1 MTMSDKTG
9 RLFVVSG
16 PSGAGIGDV
25 MKKTI
30 ESREDIGFIIPVT
43 ARKMKAGEENG
54 VGFYFYDLEGW
65 DALVAEGDLL
75 ETTEFAGNDYGT
87 SRKQV
92 REQTEQGKN
101 VLLNLELSRARQIKE
116 NMPEAVCIF
125 MIPQSREE
133 LESRYQATA
142 RNRFEVPIRMEE
154 AERQLKDSAF
164 CDYVVYSDDLNE
176 AAKELS
182 QIMNTEFNTMAA
194 NAKIV
199 EELQK

>member
-1 MTMSDKTG
+1 MSDKTG

-65 DALVAEGDLL
+65 DALAAEGDLL
-75 ETTEFAGNDYGT
+75 ECTEFAGNDYGT
-87 SRKQV
+87 SRRQV
-92 REQTEQGKN
+92 NEQTAQGKN
-101 VLLNLELSRARQIKE
+101 VLLNLELSRAGQIKK

-125 MIPQSREE
+125 MIPRSREE
-133 LESRYQATA
+133 LEKRYQATA

-154 AERQLKDSAF
+154 AQRQQEDSSF
-164 CDYVVYSDDLNE
+164 CDYIVYSDDLDE
-176 AAKELS
+176 AAGELS
-182 QIMNTEFNTMAA
+182 RIMDAESNTFAA

-199 EELQK
+199 EELKK

>member
-1 MTMSDKTG
+1 MSDKTG

-65 DALVAEGDLL
+65 DALKAEGDLL
-75 ETTEFAGNDYGT
+75 ECTEFAGNDYGT
-87 SRKQV
+87 SRRQV
-92 REQTEQGKN
+92 NEQTAQGKN
-101 VLLNLELSRARQIKE
+101 VLLNLELSRASQIKK
-116 NMPEAVCIF
+116 NMPEAVCVF

-133 LESRYQATA
+133 LEKRYQATA
-142 RNRFEVPIRMEE
+142 RNRFEVPRSVTISSTATIWM
-154 AERQLKDSAF
+154 RQPENCLRSWMR
-164 CDYVVYSDDLNE
+164 NP
-176 AAKELS
+176 
-182 QIMNTEFNTMAA
+182 TP
-194 NAKIV
+194 
-199 EELQK
+199 LQPMQRSWKN